1 MHCETPLSFL
11 MSYSTIDR
19 ARSQCR
25 YSHHTSHG
33 SHSNVISLSSRVD
46 APSKAPSRQHRAP
59 YGIVLY
65 RVMFSECSAILPY
78 AANRSKALNNWPVTM
93 LRKFA
98 LSQCSIAWLLLFD
111 CSAMALIFQQLSFS
125 FYWVYA
131 FHLVSCSTWVRNTV
145 NIFRTC
151 LIHWEKSENFR
162 VKRFHIDVQMLEHA
176 RRWLDTAGV
185 TAVPLLGKERSKIR
199 SERCLLLHT
208 KLPSRTLLGTFQA
221 AHQVRWSR

>member
-1 MHCETPLSFL
+1 MRGLQRRTRWYAPLWNADTLSAWYALTNMHCETPLSFL

-131 FHLVSCSTWVRNTV
+131 FHLVALLESVTRSTSFELVWY
-145 NIFRTC
+145 IG
-151 LIHWEKSENFR
+151 KS
-162 VKRFHIDVQMLEHA
+162 
-176 RRWLDTAGV
+176 RR
-185 TAVPLLGKERSKIR
+185 I
-199 SERCLLLHT
+199 SE
-208 KLPSRTLLGTFQA
+208 
-221 AHQVRWSR
+221 